1 MNIKELYYYHDLV
14 RTKNFSQ
21 VAADFNISQP
31 TVTMAIKRLE
41 ESFGTTFFMRDRS
54 HHQLKVTSTGLQ
66 FDQHVQR
73 VIEELEIAQK
83 ELTRAKQERIS
94 FGLPPIIGSWYFP
107 RFTPALL
114 QAGLLN
120 QLEVVDHGSASLLRL
135 LANGELD
142 LALLGSLQPFQQP
155 SLRARVI
162 DKAPI
167 KIIVAKNHPL
177 AAFKEGVSFVQAAQ
191 YPFITLD
198 DEYVHAQAFRQAAR
212 LAHVRPK
219 IVFKTSDV
227 QILKALV
234 ANNSGISFLTD
245 LALDANDGLVALP
258 LTDGSQPEF
267 VISLAARA
275 NRLLTPNAQRLWS
288 ILETPLSKGPIY

>member
-21 VAADFNISQP
+21 VASDFNISQP

-54 HHQLKVTSTGLQ
+54 HHQLMVTNTGLQ

-73 VIEELEIAQK
+73 IIEELEIAKK

-120 QLEVVDHGSASLLRL
+120 QLEVVDHGSASLLQL
-135 LANGELD
+135 LAKGELD

-167 KIIVAKNHPL
+167 RIIVAKDHPL
-177 AAFKEGVSFVQAAQ
+177 AAFKDGVSFAQAAQ

-212 LAHVRPK
+212 LARVRPK

-227 QILKALV
+227 
-234 ANNSGISFLTD
+234 
-245 LALDANDGLVALP
+245 
-258 LTDGSQPEF
+258 
-267 VISLAARA
+267 
-275 NRLLTPNAQRLWS
+275 
-288 ILETPLSKGPIY
+288 

>member
-54 HHQLKVTSTGLQ
+54 HHQLTVTSTGLQ

-73 VIEELEIAQK
+73 IIEELEIAQK
-83 ELTRAKQERIS
+83 ELARAKQERIS

-120 QLEVVDHGSASLLRL
+120 QLEVVDHGSASLLQL
-135 LANGELD
+135 LAKGELD
-142 LALLGSLQPFQQP
+142 LALLGSLQLFQQP

-167 KIIVAKNHPL
+167 RIIVAKDHPL
-177 AAFKEGVSFVQAAQ
+177 AAFKDGVSFAQAAQ

-212 LAHVRPK
+212 LARVRPK

-234 ANNSGISFLTD
+234 ANHSGISFLTD
-245 LALDANDGLVALP
+245 LALDGNDGLAALP

-267 VISLAARA
+267 IISLAARA

-288 ILETPLSKGPIY
+288 ILETPLYK

>member
-1 MNIKELYYYHDLV
+1 MNVKELYYYHDLV

-21 VAADFNISQP
+21 VASDFNISQP

-54 HHQLKVTSTGLQ
+54 HHQLTVTNTGLQ

-73 VIEELEIAQK
+73 IIEELEIAKK

-120 QLEVVDHGSASLLRL
+120 QLEVVDHGSASLLQL
-135 LANGELD
+135 LAKGELD

-155 SLRARVI
+155 SLRACVI

-167 KIIVAKNHPL
+167 RIIVAKDHPL
-177 AAFKEGVSFVQAAQ
+177 AAFEDGVSFAQAAQ

-212 LAHVRPK
+212 LARVRPK

-234 ANNSGISFLTD
+234 ANHSGISFLTD
-245 LALDANDGLVALP
+245 LALDGNDGLAALP
-258 LTDGSQPEF
+258 LTDGSQPKF
-267 VISLAARA
+267 IISLAARA

-288 ILETPLSKGPIY
+288 ILETPLYK

>member
-54 HHQLKVTSTGLQ
+54 HHQLTVTSTGLQ

-73 VIEELEIAQK
+73 IIEELEIAQK

-120 QLEVVDHGSASLLRL
+120 RLEVVDHGSASLLQL
-135 LANGELD
+135 LAKGELD

-167 KIIVAKNHPL
+167 RIIVAKDHPL
-177 AAFKEGVSFVQAAQ
+177 AAFKDGVSFAQAAQ

-212 LAHVRPK
+212 LARVRPK

-234 ANNSGISFLTD
+234 ANHSGISFLTD
-245 LALDANDGLVALP
+245 LALDGNDGLAALP

-267 VISLAARA
+267 IISLAARA
-275 NRLLTPNAQRLWS
+275 NRLLTPNVQRLWS
-288 ILETPLSKGPIY
+288 ILETPLYK

>member
-54 HHQLKVTSTGLQ
+54 HHQLTVTSTGLQ

-73 VIEELEIAQK
+73 IIEELEIAQK
-83 ELTRAKQERIS
+83 ELARAKQERIS

-120 QLEVVDHGSASLLRL
+120 QLEVVDHGSASLLQL
-135 LANGELD
+135 LAKGELD

-155 SLRARVI
+155 SLRACVI

-167 KIIVAKNHPL
+167 RIIVAKDHPL
-177 AAFKEGVSFVQAAQ
+177 AAFKDGVSFAQAAQ

-212 LAHVRPK
+212 LARVRPK

-234 ANNSGISFLTD
+234 ANHSGISFLTD
-245 LALDANDGLVALP
+245 LALDGNDGLAALP

-267 VISLAARA
+267 IISLAARA

-288 ILETPLSKGPIY
+288 ILETPLYK

>member
-54 HHQLKVTSTGLQ
+54 YHQLTVTSTGLQ

-73 VIEELEIAQK
+73 IIEELEIAQK
-83 ELTRAKQERIS
+83 ELARAKQERIS

-120 QLEVVDHGSASLLRL
+120 QLEVVDHGSASLLQL
-135 LANGELD
+135 LAKGELD

-167 KIIVAKNHPL
+167 RIIVAKDHPL
-177 AAFKEGVSFVQAAQ
+177 AAFKDGVSFAQAAQ

-212 LAHVRPK
+212 LARVRPK

-234 ANNSGISFLTD
+234 ANHSGISFLTD
-245 LALDANDGLVALP
+245 LALDGNDGLAALP

-267 VISLAARA
+267 IISLAARA

-288 ILETPLSKGPIY
+288 ILETPLYK

>member
-54 HHQLKVTSTGLQ
+54 HHQLTVTSTGLQ

-73 VIEELEIAQK
+73 IIEELEIAQK

-120 QLEVVDHGSASLLRL
+120 QLEVVDHGSASLLQL
-135 LANGELD
+135 LAKGELD
-142 LALLGSLQPFQQP
+142 LALLVYEP
-155 SLRARVI
+155 V
-162 DKAPI
+162 
-167 KIIVAKNHPL
+167 
-177 AAFKEGVSFVQAAQ
+177 
-191 YPFITLD
+191 
-198 DEYVHAQAFRQAAR
+198 
-212 LAHVRPK
+212 
-219 IVFKTSDV
+219 
-227 QILKALV
+227 
-234 ANNSGISFLTD
+234 
-245 LALDANDGLVALP
+245 
-258 LTDGSQPEF
+258 
-267 VISLAARA
+267 
-275 NRLLTPNAQRLWS
+275 
-288 ILETPLSKGPIY
+288 

>member
-14 RTKNFSQ
+14 RTENFSQ

-54 HHQLKVTSTGLQ
+54 HHQLTVTNTGLQ

-73 VIEELEIAQK
+73 IIEELEIAKK
-83 ELTRAKQERIS
+83 ELTRAKQEHIS

-120 QLEVVDHGSASLLRL
+120 QLEVVDHGSASLLQL
-135 LANGELD
+135 LAKGELD

-155 SLRARVI
+155 SLRACVI

-167 KIIVAKNHPL
+167 RIIVAKDHPL
-177 AAFKEGVSFVQAAQ
+177 AAFEDGVSFAQAAQ

-212 LAHVRPK
+212 LARVRPK

-245 LALDANDGLVALP
+245 LALDDNDGLVALP

-267 VISLAARA
+267 IISLAARA

-288 ILETPLSKGPIY
+288 ILETPLYK

>member
-54 HHQLKVTSTGLQ
+54 HHQLTVTSTGLQ

-73 VIEELEIAQK
+73 IIEELEIAQK
-83 ELTRAKQERIS
+83 ELARAKQERIS

-120 QLEVVDHGSASLLRL
+120 QLEVVDHGSASLLQL
-135 LANGELD
+135 LAKGELD

-167 KIIVAKNHPL
+167 RIIVAKDHPL
-177 AAFKEGVSFVQAAQ
+177 AAFKDGVSFAQAAQ

-212 LAHVRPK
+212 LARVRPK

-245 LALDANDGLVALP
+245 LALDGNDRLAALP

-267 VISLAARA
+267 IISLAARA

-288 ILETPLSKGPIY
+288 ILETPLYK

>member
-54 HHQLKVTSTGLQ
+54 HHQLTVTSTGLQ

-73 VIEELEIAQK
+73 IIEELEIAKK

-114 QAGLLN
+114 QARLLN
-120 QLEVVDHGSASLLRL
+120 QLEVVDHGSASLLQL
-135 LANGELD
+135 LAKGELD

-155 SLRARVI
+155 SLRACVI

-167 KIIVAKNHPL
+167 RIIVAKDHPL
-177 AAFKEGVSFVQAAQ
+177 AAFEDGISFAQAAQ

-212 LAHVRPK
+212 LARVRPK

-234 ANNSGISFLTD
+234 ANHSGISFLTD
-245 LALDANDGLVALP
+245 LALDGNDGLAALP
-258 LTDGSQPEF
+258 LTDGSQPKF
-267 VISLAARA
+267 IISLAARA

-288 ILETPLSKGPIY
+288 ILETPLYK

>member
-21 VAADFNISQP
+21 VASDFNISQP

-54 HHQLKVTSTGLQ
+54 HHQLTVTSTGLQ

-73 VIEELEIAQK
+73 IIEELEIAQK
-83 ELTRAKQERIS
+83 ELARAKQECIS

-120 QLEVVDHGSASLLRL
+120 RLEVVDHGSASLLQL
-135 LANGELD
+135 LAKGELD
-142 LALLGSLQPFQQP
+142 LALLGSLQP

-167 KIIVAKNHPL
+167 RIIVAKDHPL
-177 AAFKEGVSFVQAAQ
+177 AAFEDGVSFAQAAQ

-198 DEYVHAQAFRQAAR
+198 DEYIHAQAFRQAAH
-212 LAHVRPK
+212 LARVRPK

-234 ANNSGISFLTD
+234 ANHSGISFLTD
-245 LALDANDGLVALP
+245 LALDDNDGLAALP

-267 VISLAARA
+267 IISLAARA
-275 NRLLTPNAQRLWS
+275 NHLLTPNAQKLWS
-288 ILETPLSKGPIY
+288 ILETPLYK

>member
-54 HHQLKVTSTGLQ
+54 HHQLTVTSTGLQ

-73 VIEELEIAQK
+73 IIEELEIAQK
-83 ELTRAKQERIS
+83 ELDRAKQERIS

-120 QLEVVDHGSASLLRL
+120 QLEVVDHGSASLLQL
-135 LANGELD
+135 LAKGELD

-167 KIIVAKNHPL
+167 RIIVAKDHPL
-177 AAFKEGVSFVQAAQ
+177 AAFKDGVSFAQAAQ

-212 LAHVRPK
+212 LARVRPK

-234 ANNSGISFLTD
+234 ANHSGISFLTD
-245 LALDANDGLVALP
+245 LALDGNDGLAALP

-267 VISLAARA
+267 IISLAARA

-288 ILETPLSKGPIY
+288 ILETPLYK

>member
-54 HHQLKVTSTGLQ
+54 HHQLTVTSTGLQ

-73 VIEELEIAQK
+73 IIEELEIAQK
-83 ELTRAKQERIS
+83 ELARAKQERIS

-120 QLEVVDHGSASLLRL
+120 QLEVIDHGSASLLQL
-135 LANGELD
+135 LAKGELD

-155 SLRARVI
+155 SLRACVI

-167 KIIVAKNHPL
+167 RIIVAKDHPL
-177 AAFKEGVSFVQAAQ
+177 AAFEDGVSFAQAAQ

-212 LAHVRPK
+212 LARVRPK

-245 LALDANDGLVALP
+245 LALDDNDGLAALP

-267 VISLAARA
+267 IISLAARA

-288 ILETPLSKGPIY
+288 ILETPLYK

>member
-54 HHQLKVTSTGLQ
+54 HHQLTVTNTGLQ

-73 VIEELEIAQK
+73 IIEELEIAKK

-120 QLEVVDHGSASLLRL
+120 QLEVVDHGSASLLQL
-135 LANGELD
+135 LAKGELD

-155 SLRARVI
+155 SLRACVI

-167 KIIVAKNHPL
+167 RIIVAKDHPL
-177 AAFKEGVSFVQAAQ
+177 AAFEDGVSFAQAAQ

-212 LAHVRPK
+212 LARVRPK

-234 ANNSGISFLTD
+234 ANHSGISFLTD
-245 LALDANDGLVALP
+245 LALDGNDGLAALP
-258 LTDGSQPEF
+258 LTDGSQPKF
-267 VISLAARA
+267 IISLAARA

-288 ILETPLSKGPIY
+288 ILETPLYK

>member
-14 RTKNFSQ
+14 RTKKFSQ

-54 HHQLKVTSTGLQ
+54 HHQLTVTSTGLQ

-73 VIEELEIAQK
+73 IIEELEIAQK
-83 ELTRAKQERIS
+83 ELARAKQERIS

-120 QLEVVDHGSASLLRL
+120 QLEVVDHGSASLLQL
-135 LANGELD
+135 LAKGELD

-167 KIIVAKNHPL
+167 RIIVAKDHPL
-177 AAFKEGVSFVQAAQ
+177 AAFKDGVSFAQAAQ

-212 LAHVRPK
+212 LARVRPK

-234 ANNSGISFLTD
+234 ANHSGISFLTD
-245 LALDANDGLVALP
+245 LALDGNDGLATLP

-267 VISLAARA
+267 IISLAARA

-288 ILETPLSKGPIY
+288 ILETPLYK

>member
-54 HHQLKVTSTGLQ
+54 HHQLTVTSTGLQ

-73 VIEELEIAQK
+73 IIEELEIAQK
-83 ELTRAKQERIS
+83 ELARAKQERIS

-114 QAGLLN
+114 QAGLIN
-120 QLEVVDHGSASLLRL
+120 QLEVVDHGSASLLQL
-135 LANGELD
+135 LAKGELD

-167 KIIVAKNHPL
+167 RIIVAKDHPL
-177 AAFKEGVSFVQAAQ
+177 AAFKDGVSFAQAAQ

-212 LAHVRPK
+212 LARVRPK

-245 LALDANDGLVALP
+245 LALDDNDGLAALP

-267 VISLAARA
+267 IISLAARA

-288 ILETPLSKGPIY
+288 ILETPLYK

>member
-54 HHQLKVTSTGLQ
+54 HHQLTVTSTGLQ

-73 VIEELEIAQK
+73 IIEELEIAKK

-120 QLEVVDHGSASLLRL
+120 QLEVVDHGSASLLQL
-135 LANGELD
+135 LAKCELD

-167 KIIVAKNHPL
+167 RIIVAKDHPL
-177 AAFKEGVSFVQAAQ
+177 AAFKDGVSFAQAAQ
-191 YPFITLD
+191 YQFITLD

-212 LAHVRPK
+212 LARVRPK

-234 ANNSGISFLTD
+234 ANHSGISFLTD
-245 LALDANDGLVALP
+245 LALDGNDGLAALP

-267 VISLAARA
+267 IISLAARA

-288 ILETPLSKGPIY
+288 ILETPLYK

>member
-54 HHQLKVTSTGLQ
+54 HHQLTVTNTGLQ

-73 VIEELEIAQK
+73 IIEELEIAQK

-120 QLEVVDHGSASLLRL
+120 QLEVVDHGSASLLQL
-135 LANGELD
+135 LAKGELD

-155 SLRARVI
+155 SLRACVI

-167 KIIVAKNHPL
+167 RIIVAKDHPL
-177 AAFKEGVSFVQAAQ
+177 AAFEDGVSFAQAAQ

-212 LAHVRPK
+212 LARVRPK

-245 LALDANDGLVALP
+245 LALDDNDGLVALP

-267 VISLAARA
+267 IISLAARA

-288 ILETPLSKGPIY
+288 ILETPLYK

>member
-54 HHQLKVTSTGLQ
+54 HHQLTVTSTGLQ

-73 VIEELEIAQK
+73 IIEELEIAQK
-83 ELTRAKQERIS
+83 ELARAKQERIS

-120 QLEVVDHGSASLLRL
+120 QPEVVDHGSASLLQL
-135 LANGELD
+135 LAKGELD

-167 KIIVAKNHPL
+167 RIIVAKDHPL
-177 AAFKEGVSFVQAAQ
+177 AAFKDGVSFAQAAQ

-212 LAHVRPK
+212 LARVRPK

-234 ANNSGISFLTD
+234 ANHSGISFLTD
-245 LALDANDGLVALP
+245 LALDGNDGLAALP

-267 VISLAARA
+267 IISLAARA

-288 ILETPLSKGPIY
+288 ILETPLYK

>member
-54 HHQLKVTSTGLQ
+54 HHQLTVTNTGLQ

-73 VIEELEIAQK
+73 IIEELEIAKK

-120 QLEVVDHGSASLLRL
+120 QLEVVDHGSASLLQL
-135 LANGELD
+135 LAKGELD

-155 SLRARVI
+155 SLRACVI

-167 KIIVAKNHPL
+167 RIIVAKDHPL
-177 AAFKEGVSFVQAAQ
+177 AAFEDGVSFAQAAQ

-212 LAHVRPK
+212 LARVRPK

-245 LALDANDGLVALP
+245 LALDGNDGLAALP

-267 VISLAARA
+267 IISLAARA
-275 NRLLTPNAQRLWS
+275 SRLLTPNAQRLWS
-288 ILETPLSKGPIY
+288 ILETPLYK

>member
-14 RTKNFSQ
+14 RTKNLSQ

-54 HHQLKVTSTGLQ
+54 HHQLTVTSTGLQ

-73 VIEELEIAQK
+73 IIEELEIAQK

-94 FGLPPIIGSWYFP
+94 FGLPPIIGSCYFP

-120 QLEVVDHGSASLLRL
+120 QLEVVDHGSASLLQL
-135 LANGELD
+135 LAKGELD

-155 SLRARVI
+155 SLRARII

-167 KIIVAKNHPL
+167 RIIVAKDHPL
-177 AAFKEGVSFVQAAQ
+177 AAFEDGVSFAQAAQ
-191 YPFITLD
+191 YPFIALD
-198 DEYVHAQAFRQAAR
+198 DEYVHAQAFRQVAR
-212 LAHVRPK
+212 LARVRPK

-245 LALDANDGLVALP
+245 LALDDNDGLVALP

-267 VISLAARA
+267 IISLAARA

-288 ILETPLSKGPIY
+288 ILETPLYK

>member
-54 HHQLKVTSTGLQ
+54 HHQLTVTNTGLQ

-73 VIEELEIAQK
+73 IIEELEIAKK

-120 QLEVVDHGSASLLRL
+120 QLEVVDHGSASLLQL
-135 LANGELD
+135 LAKGELD

-155 SLRARVI
+155 SLRACVI

-167 KIIVAKNHPL
+167 RIIVAKDHPL
-177 AAFKEGVSFVQAAQ
+177 AAFEDGVSFAQAAQ

-212 LAHVRPK
+212 LARVRPK

-234 ANNSGISFLTD
+234 ANHSGISFLTD
-245 LALDANDGLVALP
+245 LALDGNDGLAALP

-267 VISLAARA
+267 IISLAARA

-288 ILETPLSKGPIY
+288 ILETPLYK

>member
-54 HHQLKVTSTGLQ
+54 HHQLTVTSTSLQ

-73 VIEELEIAQK
+73 IIEELEIAQK
-83 ELTRAKQERIS
+83 ELARAKQERIS

-120 QLEVVDHGSASLLRL
+120 QLEAVDHGSASLLQL
-135 LANGELD
+135 LAKGELD

-167 KIIVAKNHPL
+167 RIIVAKDHPL
-177 AAFKEGVSFVQAAQ
+177 AAFKDGVSFAQAAQ

-212 LAHVRPK
+212 LARVRPK

-234 ANNSGISFLTD
+234 ANHSGISFLTD
-245 LALDANDGLVALP
+245 LALDGNDGLAALP

-267 VISLAARA
+267 IISLAARA

-288 ILETPLSKGPIY
+288 ILETPLYK

>member
-54 HHQLKVTSTGLQ
+54 HHQLTVTNTGLQ

-73 VIEELEIAQK
+73 IIEELEIAKK

-120 QLEVVDHGSASLLRL
+120 QLEVVDHGSASLLQL
-135 LANGELD
+135 LAKGELD

-167 KIIVAKNHPL
+167 RIIVAKDHPL
-177 AAFKEGVSFVQAAQ
+177 AAFKDGVSFAQAA
-191 YPFITLD
+191 
-198 DEYVHAQAFRQAAR
+198 
-212 LAHVRPK
+212 
-219 IVFKTSDV
+219 
-227 QILKALV
+227 
-234 ANNSGISFLTD
+234 
-245 LALDANDGLVALP
+245 
-258 LTDGSQPEF
+258 
-267 VISLAARA
+267 
-275 NRLLTPNAQRLWS
+275 
-288 ILETPLSKGPIY
+288 

>member
-1 MNIKELYYYHDLV
+1 MNVKELYYYHDLV

-54 HHQLKVTSTGLQ
+54 HHQLTVTSTGLQ

-73 VIEELEIAQK
+73 IIEELEIAQK
-83 ELTRAKQERIS
+83 ELARAKQERIS

-120 QLEVVDHGSASLLRL
+120 QLEVVDHGSASLLQL
-135 LANGELD
+135 LAKGELD
-142 LALLGSLQPFQQP
+142 LALLGSLQPFHQP
-155 SLRARVI
+155 SLQASVI

-167 KIIVAKNHPL
+167 KIIVAKDHPL
-177 AAFKEGVSFVQAAQ
+177 AAFKDGISFAQAAQ

-245 LALDANDGLVALP
+245 LALDANDGLIALP

-267 VISLAARA
+267 IISLAARA

-288 ILETPLSKGPIY
+288 ILETPLRK

>member
-14 RTKNFSQ
+14 RTKNFPQ

-54 HHQLKVTSTGLQ
+54 HHQLTVTSTGLQ

-73 VIEELEIAQK
+73 IIEELEIAQK
-83 ELTRAKQERIS
+83 ELARAKQERIS

-120 QLEVVDHGSASLLRL
+120 QLEVVDHGSASLLQL
-135 LANGELD
+135 LAKGELD

-167 KIIVAKNHPL
+167 RIIVAKDHPL
-177 AAFKEGVSFVQAAQ
+177 AAFKDGVSFAQAAQ

-212 LAHVRPK
+212 LARVRPK

-234 ANNSGISFLTD
+234 ANHSGISFLTD
-245 LALDANDGLVALP
+245 LALDGNDGLAALP

-267 VISLAARA
+267 IISLAARA

-288 ILETPLSKGPIY
+288 ILETPLYK

>member
-54 HHQLKVTSTGLQ
+54 HHQLTVTSTGLQ

-73 VIEELEIAQK
+73 IIEELEIAQK
-83 ELTRAKQERIS
+83 ELARAKQERIS

-120 QLEVVDHGSASLLRL
+120 QLEVVDHGSASLLQL
-135 LANGELD
+135 LAKGELD

-167 KIIVAKNHPL
+167 RIIVAKDHPL
-177 AAFKEGVSFVQAAQ
+177 AAFKDGVSFAQAAQ
-191 YPFITLD
+191 YLFITLD
-198 DEYVHAQAFRQAAR
+198 DEYVHAQPFRQAAR
-212 LAHVRPK
+212 LARVRPK

-234 ANNSGISFLTD
+234 ANHSGISFLTD
-245 LALDANDGLVALP
+245 LALDGNDGLAALP

-267 VISLAARA
+267 IISLAARA

-288 ILETPLSKGPIY
+288 ILETPLYK

>member
-54 HHQLKVTSTGLQ
+54 HHQLTVTSTGLQ

-73 VIEELEIAQK
+73 IIEELEIAQK

-94 FGLPPIIGSWYFP
+94 FGLPSIIGSWYFP

-120 QLEVVDHGSASLLRL
+120 QLEVVDHGSASLLQL
-135 LANGELD
+135 LAKGELD

-155 SLRARVI
+155 SLRAQVI

-167 KIIVAKNHPL
+167 RIIVAKDHPL
-177 AAFKEGVSFVQAAQ
+177 AAFKDGVSFAQAAQ

-212 LAHVRPK
+212 LARVRPK

-234 ANNSGISFLTD
+234 ANHSGISFLTD
-245 LALDANDGLVALP
+245 LALDGNDGLAALP

-267 VISLAARA
+267 IISLAARA

-288 ILETPLSKGPIY
+288 ILETPLYK

>member
-54 HHQLKVTSTGLQ
+54 HHQLTVTSTGLQ

-73 VIEELEIAQK
+73 IIEELEIAQK
-83 ELTRAKQERIS
+83 ELARAKQERIS

-120 QLEVVDHGSASLLRL
+120 QLEVVDHGSASLLQL
-135 LANGELD
+135 LAKGELD

-155 SLRARVI
+155 SLRARVV

-167 KIIVAKNHPL
+167 RIIVAKDHPL
-177 AAFKEGVSFVQAAQ
+177 AAFKDGVSFAQAAQ

-212 LAHVRPK
+212 LARVRPK

-234 ANNSGISFLTD
+234 ANHSGISFLTD
-245 LALDANDGLVALP
+245 LALDGNDGLAALP

-267 VISLAARA
+267 IISLAARA

-288 ILETPLSKGPIY
+288 ILETPLYK

>member
-54 HHQLKVTSTGLQ
+54 HHQLTVTSTGLQ

-73 VIEELEIAQK
+73 IIEELEIAKK

-120 QLEVVDHGSASLLRL
+120 QLEVVDHGSASLLQL
-135 LANGELD
+135 LAKGELD

-167 KIIVAKNHPL
+167 RIIVAKDHPL
-177 AAFKEGVSFVQAAQ
+177 AAFKDGVSFAQAAQ

-212 LAHVRPK
+212 LARVRPK

-234 ANNSGISFLTD
+234 ANHSGISFLTD
-245 LALDANDGLVALP
+245 LALDGNDGLAALP
-258 LTDGSQPEF
+258 LTDGSQPDF
-267 VISLAARA
+267 IISLAVRA

-288 ILETPLSKGPIY
+288 ILETPLYK

>member
-54 HHQLKVTSTGLQ
+54 HHQLTVTSTGLQ

-73 VIEELEIAQK
+73 IIEELEIAQK
-83 ELTRAKQERIS
+83 ELARAKQERIS

-120 QLEVVDHGSASLLRL
+120 QLEVVDHGSASLLQL
-135 LANGELD
+135 LAKGELD

-167 KIIVAKNHPL
+167 RIIVAKDHPL
-177 AAFKEGVSFVQAAQ
+177 AAFEDGVSFAQAAQ

-212 LAHVRPK
+212 LARVRPK

-234 ANNSGISFLTD
+234 ANHSGISFLTD
-245 LALDANDGLVALP
+245 LALDDNDGLAALP

-267 VISLAARA
+267 IISLAARA

-288 ILETPLSKGPIY
+288 ILETPLYK

>member
-54 HHQLKVTSTGLQ
+54 HHQLTVTSTGLQ

-73 VIEELEIAQK
+73 IIEELEIAQK
-83 ELTRAKQERIS
+83 ELARAKQERIS

-120 QLEVVDHGSASLLRL
+120 RLEVVDHGSASLLQL
-135 LANGELD
+135 LAKGELD

-167 KIIVAKNHPL
+167 RIIVAKDHPL
-177 AAFKEGVSFVQAAQ
+177 AAFKDGVSFAQAAQ

-212 LAHVRPK
+212 LARVRPK

-234 ANNSGISFLTD
+234 ANHSGISFLTD
-245 LALDANDGLVALP
+245 LALDGNDGLAALP

-267 VISLAARA
+267 IISLAARA

-288 ILETPLSKGPIY
+288 ILETPLYK

>member
-1 MNIKELYYYHDLV
+1 
-14 RTKNFSQ
+14 
-21 VAADFNISQP
+21 
-31 TVTMAIKRLE
+31 
-41 ESFGTTFFMRDRS
+41 MRDRS
-54 HHQLKVTSTGLQ
+54 HHQLTVTSTGLQ

-73 VIEELEIAQK
+73 IIEELEIAQK
-83 ELTRAKQERIS
+83 ELARAKQERIS

-120 QLEVVDHGSASLLRL
+120 QLEVVDHGSASLLQL
-135 LANGELD
+135 LAKGELD

-155 SLRARVI
+155 SLRACVI

-167 KIIVAKNHPL
+167 RIIVAKDHPL
-177 AAFKEGVSFVQAAQ
+177 AAFEDGVSFAQAAQ

-198 DEYVHAQAFRQAAR
+198 DEYVHAQAFRQAAH
-212 LAHVRPK
+212 LARVRPK

-234 ANNSGISFLTD
+234 ANHSGISFLTD
-245 LALDANDGLVALP
+245 LALDANDGLAALP

-267 VISLAARA
+267 IISLAARA

-288 ILETPLSKGPIY
+288 ILETPLYK

>member
-54 HHQLKVTSTGLQ
+54 HHQLTVTSTGLQ

-73 VIEELEIAQK
+73 IIEELEIAQK
-83 ELTRAKQERIS
+83 ELARAKQERIS

-120 QLEVVDHGSASLLRL
+120 QLEVVDHGSASLLQL
-135 LANGELD
+135 LAKGELD

-167 KIIVAKNHPL
+167 RIIVAKDHPL
-177 AAFKEGVSFVQAAQ
+177 AAFKDGVSFAQAAQ

-212 LAHVRPK
+212 LARVRPK

-245 LALDANDGLVALP
+245 LALDDNDGLAALP
-258 LTDGSQPEF
+258 LTDGSQPDF
-267 VISLAARA
+267 IISLAARA

-288 ILETPLSKGPIY
+288 ILETPLYK

>member
-14 RTKNFSQ
+14 RTENFSQ

-54 HHQLKVTSTGLQ
+54 HHQLTVTSTGLQ

-73 VIEELEIAQK
+73 IIEELEIAQK
-83 ELTRAKQERIS
+83 ELARAKQERIS

-120 QLEVVDHGSASLLRL
+120 QLEVVDHGSASLLQL
-135 LANGELD
+135 LAKGELD

-167 KIIVAKNHPL
+167 RIIVAKDHPL
-177 AAFKEGVSFVQAAQ
+177 AAFEDGVSFAQAAQ

-212 LAHVRPK
+212 LARVRPK

-234 ANNSGISFLTD
+234 ANHSGISFLTD
-245 LALDANDGLVALP
+245 LALDGNDGLAALP

-267 VISLAARA
+267 IISLAARA

-288 ILETPLSKGPIY
+288 ILETPLYK

>member
-54 HHQLKVTSTGLQ
+54 HHQLTVTNTGLQ

-73 VIEELEIAQK
+73 IIEELEIAKK
-83 ELTRAKQERIS
+83 ELTRAKQEHIS

-120 QLEVVDHGSASLLRL
+120 QLEVVDHGSASLLQL
-135 LANGELD
+135 LAKGELD

-155 SLRARVI
+155 SLRACVI

-167 KIIVAKNHPL
+167 RIIVAKDHPL
-177 AAFKEGVSFVQAAQ
+177 AAFEDGVSFAQAAQ

-212 LAHVRPK
+212 LARVRPK

-245 LALDANDGLVALP
+245 LALDDNDGLVALP

-267 VISLAARA
+267 IISLAARA

-288 ILETPLSKGPIY
+288 ILETPLYK

>member
-1 MNIKELYYYHDLV
+1 MNIKELYCYHDLV

-21 VAADFNISQP
+21 VASDFNISQP

-54 HHQLKVTSTGLQ
+54 HHQLTVTNTGLQ

-73 VIEELEIAQK
+73 IIEELEIAKK

-120 QLEVVDHGSASLLRL
+120 QLEVVDHGSASLLQL
-135 LANGELD
+135 LAKGELD

-155 SLRARVI
+155 SLRACVI

-167 KIIVAKNHPL
+167 RIIVAKDHPL
-177 AAFKEGVSFVQAAQ
+177 AAFKDGVSFAQAAQ

-198 DEYVHAQAFRQAAR
+198 DEYVHSQAFRQAAR
-212 LAHVRPK
+212 LARVRPK

-245 LALDANDGLVALP
+245 LALDDNDGLVALP

-267 VISLAARA
+267 IISLAARA

-288 ILETPLSKGPIY
+288 ILETPLYK